1 MSLKEVKSEILEEA
15 QQKADEIIDEAEQQ
29 REEILEEARQ
39 EAEAVKEEYEEELE
53 GEKDS
58 YETKTISNAR
68 MKAKEKR
75 LKAKQAKIDEVFE
88 NFRESLEDLTK
99 KEREDFVEKCLDK
112 VEFEPE
118 KVIGGEEFEDA
129 VSIDFE
135 EEDIEGI
142 VVVSKDGS
150 RRQSFTFDKIVE
162 EMKSKHRKEVAEKLF
177 E

>member
-1 MSLKEVKSEILEEA
+1 MSLKEVKSEILDEA

-29 REEILEEARQ
+29 KEEILEEARQ
-39 EAEAVKEEYEEELE
+39 EAEEVKQEYSEELE
-53 GEKDS
+53 EEKES
-58 YETKTISNAR
+58 YRTKTVSNAR

-75 LKAKQAKIDEVFE
+75 LKAKQQKIDEAFD
-88 NFRESLEDLTK
+88 NFRESLEDLTES
-99 KEREDFVEKCLDK
+99 EREDFVEECMDK

-118 KVIGGEEFEDA
+118 KIMGGEEFEDA

-135 EEDIEGI
+135 KDNVEGI
-142 VVVSKDGS
+142 IVVSENGS

-162 EMKSKHRKEVAEKLF
+162 EMKSRHRKEVAETLF